1 MTERPDM
8 GLPSLDDALHDAVTL
23 ERGDCLRGP
32 DSPEGRELGAAV
44 GANVARVRAR
54 TGLGLAALAE
64 RSGITED
71 LLALLEAGQAVPS
84 LRAVWALASALAVP
98 FGALLAP
105 TGAGA
110 ANFFVQHTGRGRVI
124 TSSSGHFRSRA
135 LSPAGHTDAPE
146 VYELTLTPGCL
157 EEAAAHAPDTFEHI
171 VVVRGTMIVRVWDA
185 MTRLGPGDAVF
196 FRADQPHSYENP
208 TAEDTVAHLVMS
220 YAVPRTDPVTDPTA
234 GGRTADTQ
242 SPPTGPAGR
251 PRSR

>member
-1 MTERPDM
+1 MNERANE
-8 GLPSLDDALHDAVTL
+8 GLPSLDEALRDAVSL

-54 TGLGLAALAE
+54 TRLGLAALAE
-64 RSGITED
+64 RSGITEE

-84 LRAVWALASALAVP
+84 LRAVWALASALSVP
-98 FGALLAP
+98 FGVLLAP

-110 ANFFVQHTGRGRVI
+110 ASFHVQHAGRGRVI
-124 TSSSGHFRSRA
+124 TSSSGNFRSRA
-135 LSPAGHTDAPE
+135 LSPAGHADAPE

-157 EEAAAHAPDTFEHI
+157 EEAAAHAADTFEHI
-171 VVVRGTMIVRVWDA
+171 VVVRGMMIVRVLDA

-220 YAVPRTDPVTDPTA
+220 YAVPRTAPLTDPTA
-234 GGRTADTQ
+234 GGRTSDTPSQ
-242 SPPTGPAGR
+242 PTGSTGR
-251 PRSR
+251 PGSR

>member
-1 MTERPDM
+1 MTEHPDQ
-8 GLPSLDDALHDAVTL
+8 GLPSLEDALRDAVSL

-32 DSPEGRELGAAV
+32 DSPEGRELGAMV

-54 TGLGLAALAE
+54 QGLGLAALAE

-84 LRAVWALASALAVP
+84 LRAVWALASALSVP

-105 TGAGA
+105 TGSAA
-110 ANFFVQHTGRGRVI
+110 ANFHVQHAGRGRVI

-135 LSPAGHTDAPE
+135 LSPAGHPDAPE
-146 VYELTLTPGCL
+146 VYELTLAPGCL

-171 VVVRGTMIVRVWDA
+171 VVVQGTLIVRVWDA

-208 TAEDTVAHLVMS
+208 TAENAVAHLVMS
-220 YAVPRTDPVTDPTA
+220 YAVPRTAPVTDPTA
-234 GGRTADTQ
+234 GGRNSDTPR
-242 SPPTGPAGR
+242 PPTGPTGR
-251 PRSR
+251 RGER

>member
-1 MTERPDM
+1 MIERPRQ
-8 GLPSLDDALHDAVTL
+8 GLPSLDDALRDAVSL

-44 GANVARVRAR
+44 GANVARVRADR
-54 TGLGLAALAE
+54 RLGLAALAE

-71 LLALLEAGQAVPS
+71 LLALLEAGKAVPS
-84 LRAVWALASALAVP
+84 LRAVWALASALRVP

-105 TGAGA
+105 TGTGA
-110 ANFFVQHTGRGRVI
+110 ANFHVQHAGRGRVI

-135 LSPAGHTDAPE
+135 LSPAGHPDAPE
-146 VYELTLTPGCL
+146 VYELTLAPGCL

-171 VVVRGTMIVRVWDA
+171 AVVQGTLIVRVWDA

-220 YAVPRTDPVTDPTA
+220 YASPAADVTDPTA
-234 GGRTADTQ
+234 GGRKSDAL
-242 SPPTGPAGR
+242 SPPTGAAGR
-251 PRSR
+251 GRPPR

>member
-1 MTERPDM
+1 MTESPDT
-8 GLPSLDDALHDAVTL
+8 GLKSLDDALRDAVSI

-32 DSPEGRELGAAV
+32 DSPEGRELGKMV

-54 TGLGLAALAE
+54 RGLGLAALAE

-71 LLALLEAGQAVPS
+71 LLGLLEGGKAVPS
-84 LRAVWALASALAVP
+84 LRAVWALASALSVP

-110 ANFFVQHTGRGRVI
+110 ENFHVQHAGRGRVI
-124 TSSSGHFRSRA
+124 ASSSGAFRSRA
-135 LSPAGHTDAPE
+135 LSPAGHPDAPE

-171 VVVRGTMIVRVWDA
+171 VVVRGTLIVRVWDA

-208 TAEDTVAHLVMS
+208 TSEDVVAHLVMS
-220 YAVPRTDPVTDPTA
+220 YAVSRDQVTDPTA
-234 GGRTADTQ
+234 GGRNPDTG
-242 SPPTGPAGR
+242 SPSR
-251 PRSR
+251 SPR